1 MADRVLI
8 IDDEA
13 DLVAGIEDTLVRDGY
28 EVVTASDGAEG
39 LTKATEC
46 APDIIVLDVMMPKM
60 DGYAVLA
67 ALREKGIRTPVVML
81 TGRGAE
87 EDKVRGL
94 DTGADDYITK
104 PFSMKELAARV
115 RSVRRRHAEEAGKIH
130 EFTFGNVQ
138 LDFIRQTVVKDGQP
152 AELSTCESELLRLLV
167 SWRGEVVSRET
178 ILQEVWGYDLAPD
191 TRTVDNHVVRLR
203 QKIEDDPRQPRHILT
218 AHGRG
223 YKFVP

>member
-1 MADRVLI
+1 MADKVLI

-13 DLVAGIEDTLVRDGY
+13 DIVTGVEHTLVREGY
-28 EVVTASDGAEG
+28 EVLTASNGKDGLRKAVEG
-39 LTKATEC
+39 

-67 ALREKGIRTPVVML
+67 ELRKRGLRTPVIML
-81 TGRGAE
+81 TGRDAE

-94 DTGADDYITK
+94 DTGADDYVTK

-115 RSVRRRHAEEAGKIH
+115 RAVRRRQAEKEGRIH
-130 EFTFGNVQ
+130 SFTFGKIE
-138 LDFIRQTVVKDGQP
+138 LDFERRTIARVGETV
-152 AELSTCESELLRLLV
+152 ELSTCEAELLRLLV
-167 SWRGEVVSRET
+167 ARRGEAVSRRT
-178 ILQEVWGYDLAPD
+178 ILEEVWGYEVAPD

-203 QKIEDDPRQPRHILT
+203 QKLEDDPHKPKHILT
-218 AHGRG
+218 AHGTG